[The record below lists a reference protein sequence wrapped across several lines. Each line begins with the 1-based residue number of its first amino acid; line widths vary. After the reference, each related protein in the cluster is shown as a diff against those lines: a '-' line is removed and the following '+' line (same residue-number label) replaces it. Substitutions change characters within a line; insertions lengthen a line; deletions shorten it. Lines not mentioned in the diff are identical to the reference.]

1 MEIQRDREGT
11 IFPTNRVPHFSSFQ
25 TNISLFFF
33 FRRTLRSKLN
43 KISWNIIP
51 RTRNRRGRVARS
63 VQGRRTCRVYIYPVI
78 DAACAL
84 SCRRRDSSG
93 RESAGREANVLET
106 EAILAYPRRI
116 VAHVAGKGAV
126 ANRAVAMTLSLFH

>member
-1 MEIQRDREGT
+1 MEIQQDREGLS
-11 IFPTNRVPHFSSFQ
+11 FLFQ
-25 TNISLFFF
+25 TNISFYF
-33 FRRTLRSKLN
+33 FRSTLGSDLN
-43 KISWNIIP
+43 KTSWNITLQREIED
-51 RTRNRRGRVARS
+51 RSEDESRLARCLKGAYM
-63 VQGRRTCRVYIYPVI
+63 QGIYPVI

-106 EAILAYPRRI
+106 EAILAYPRPI

>member
-1 MEIQRDREGT
+1 MEIQQDREGLS
-11 IFPTNRVPHFSSFQ
+11 FLFQ
-25 TNISLFFF
+25 TNISFYF
-33 FRRTLRSKLN
+33 FRSTLGSDLN
-43 KISWNIIP
+43 KTSWNITLQREIED
-51 RTRNRRGRVARS
+51 RS
-63 VQGRRTCRVYIYPVI
+63 EDESRLAICLKGAYMQGIYPVI

-106 EAILAYPRRI
+106 EAILAYPRPI

>member
-1 MEIQRDREGT
+1 MRMSRVSLDLSEGG
-11 IFPTNRVPHFSSFQ
+11 VYAGY
-25 TNISLFFF
+25 IS
-33 FRRTLRSKLN
+33 
-43 KISWNIIP
+43 
-51 RTRNRRGRVARS
+51 G
-63 VQGRRTCRVYIYPVI
+63 I

-93 RESAGREANVLET
+93 RESAGRKANVLET
-106 EAILAYPRRI
+106 EAILAYPRPI

>member
-1 MEIQRDREGT
+1 M
-11 IFPTNRVPHFSSFQ
+11 
-25 TNISLFFF
+25 SLDPF
-33 FRRTLRSKLN
+33 K
-43 KISWNIIP
+43 
-51 RTRNRRGRVARS
+51 GGVHA
-63 VQGRRTCRVYIYPVI
+63 GYIYPVI

-126 ANRAVAMTLSLFH
+126 ANRAIAMTLSLFH